1 MYYSRKP
8 NRVGG
13 GARTNENGLGFEGR
27 VSLVDAIN
35 RHDSM
40 FVRDGNIFLR
50 GEQVG
55 RYREKHSFYKE
66 FLEDLNVDWRRRISK
81 KYLPDAVIINDSEK
95 VVFVVEKK
103 YQSGSGS
110 VDEKLQT
117 CDFKRKIYQQLL
129 EETEY
134 DVEYYYLLNSW
145 YERPEYD
152 DVKKYIK
159 SVGCDY
165 FIDSIELKSFGFL

>member
-27 VSLVDAIN
+27 VSLIEAIN
-35 RHDSM
+35 RHESM
-40 FVRDGNIFLR
+40 TVENGDIFLH
-50 GEQVG
+50 GNQVG
-55 RYREKHSFYKE
+55 RYREKHTFYKD
-66 FLEDLNVDWRRRISK
+66 FLDDLNVDWRNRISK
-81 KYLPDAVIINDSEK
+81 KYLPDAVIINDNDK

-103 YQSGSGS
+103 YQAAGGS

-117 CDFKRKIYQQLL
+117 CDFKRKIYQRLL
-129 EETEY
+129 EDTEY

-165 FIDSIELKSFGFL
+165 FIDSIDLRSFGFL